1 MCAEESLGLGLTED
15 DGDEESDLP
24 DFLLPDDSSKTRK
37 PLPYF
42 RTGTAPKIYKA
53 SLKDDHGLDGVSL
66 LGEQKLRRNRFFRL
80 KQNRFRSLPLD
91 VRPIYFRNF
100 PLCV

>member
-53 SLKDDHGLDGVSL
+53 SLKDYHGLEGVSL
-66 LGEQKLRRNRFFRL
+66 LGGRTKIAPESIFLFEAK
-80 KQNRFRSLPLD
+80 SIP
-91 VRPIYFRNF
+91 VSTP
-100 PLCV
+100 

>member
-53 SLKDDHGLDGVSL
+53 SLKDYHGLEGVSL
-66 LGEQKLRRNRFFRL
+66 LAGPKKKNCAGIDF
-80 KQNRFRSLPLD
+80 S
-91 VRPIYFRNF
+91 V
-100 PLCV
+100 